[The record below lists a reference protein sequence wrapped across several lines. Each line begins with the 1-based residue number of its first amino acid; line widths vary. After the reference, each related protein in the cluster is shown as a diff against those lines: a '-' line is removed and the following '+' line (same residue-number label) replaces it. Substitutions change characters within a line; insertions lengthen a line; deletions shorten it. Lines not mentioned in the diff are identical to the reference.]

1 MSELFELK
9 TQFMLGQYQSAIN
22 EGGRVK
28 PKDEFGRIERDV
40 FVYRAFIEQ
49 GKYHVVLDEL
59 KAENIPSPLKA
70 VRALASFLSGKMTAS
85 EVTTQADEWLS
96 DPDFA
101 QDDMVL
107 LVLAILYDRLDLTQK
122 AMQCVFSNKLLE
134 AYVFNVE
141 EHNFALLTL
150 MHPHPTLGHVI
161 SLATSPFLTLS
172 A

>member
-28 PKDEFGRIERDV
+28 PKDEFGRLEKDI

-49 GKYHVVLDEL
+49 AKYHVVLDEL
-59 KAENIPSPLKA
+59 KGDNIPSPLKA
-70 VRALASFLSGKMTAS
+70 VRALASFLSGQTSASDATA
-85 EVTTQADEWLS
+85 QADEWLS

-107 LVLAILYDRLDLTQK
+107 LILAILYDRLELTQK
-122 AMQCVFSNKLLE
+122 AMQCVFNNKLLE
-134 AYVFNVE
+134 AYAFNVE
-141 EHNFALLTL
+141 PFF
-150 MHPHPTLGHVI
+150 
-161 SLATSPFLTLS
+161 SPLFGLVWPS
-172 A
+172 FSSIPPS